1 MSDRRTFHPR
11 GQELLEFALIL
22 PIFLIL
28 AFGIIDLGFAA
39 YSYSSLQ
46 SAAREGARYAIVH
59 ACDDAGTIPRVRAR
73 ALGLDPADVTPQAP
87 DWTEDTVEVTVL
99 YDYQLLTPFVG
110 AFIPGGSV
118 TMRSSSTMQRETWL
132 QPDCGG

>member
-1 MSDRRTFHPR
+1 MSDRRTFHSR

-22 PIFLIL
+22 PIFLLL
-28 AFGIIDLGFAA
+28 AFGILDLGLAT

-46 SAAREGARYAIVH
+46 SAAREGARYAIVN
-59 ACDDAGTIPRVRAR
+59 ACNDAGTIAYVQGR
-73 ALGLDPADVTPQAP
+73 ALGLDPTDVTVQAP
-87 DWTEDTVEVTVL
+87 VWTEDTVEVTVL

-118 TMRSSSTMQRETWL
+118 TMRSSSTMLRETWL
-132 QPDCGG
+132 QPDCG